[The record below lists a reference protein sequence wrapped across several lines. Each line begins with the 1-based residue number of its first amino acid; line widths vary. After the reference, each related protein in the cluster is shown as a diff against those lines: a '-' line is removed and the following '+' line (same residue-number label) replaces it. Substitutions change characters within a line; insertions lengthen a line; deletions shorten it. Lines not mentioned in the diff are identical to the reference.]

1 MSPVIDE
8 PDPFTDY
15 YYGLGGNPKLLAR
28 SNPAPWT
35 IPYVI
40 GSSEYEERDRKI
52 LCSIFRHPLHD
63 KLEQGL
69 QDKLLDL
76 LKTMNLSKWISM
88 DFFRVG
94 YHKKEAEQKNPVVV
108 LVTVEEGQ
116 VARVEA
122 QRVVYV

>member
-1 MSPVIDE
+1 
-8 PDPFTDY
+8 
-15 YYGLGGNPKLLAR
+15 
-28 SNPAPWT
+28 
-35 IPYVI
+35 
-40 GSSEYEERDRKI
+40 
-52 LCSIFRHPLHD
+52 
-63 KLEQGL
+63 
-69 QDKLLDL
+69 
-76 LKTMNLSKWISM
+76 MNLSKWISM